1 MRTVLIAPP
10 EAPLFVAADEEEPE
24 DPPPPPLEDP
34 PIVALPEV
42 EDPPPE
48 DSSEPAPP
56 PQLASTRA
64 STRARAAT
72 ASVPFS
78 ALFTI
83 LGLLGGE
90 VRSAWRGQHGVLYG
104 ARRPVVSRWSSAR
117 LARAISP
124 NCPEEVLSEVG
135 AVL

>member
-34 PIVALPEV
+34 PVVALPEV
-42 EDPPPE
+42 EDPLPE
-48 DSSEPAPP
+48 DSPEPAPP

-64 STRARAAT
+64 SMRARAAT

-83 LGLLGGE
+83 HSLLAGVVG
-90 VRSAWRGQHGVLYG
+90 SAWSVIR
-104 ARRPVVSRWSSAR
+104 
-117 LARAISP
+117 
-124 NCPEEVLSEVG
+124 CT
-135 AVL
+135 